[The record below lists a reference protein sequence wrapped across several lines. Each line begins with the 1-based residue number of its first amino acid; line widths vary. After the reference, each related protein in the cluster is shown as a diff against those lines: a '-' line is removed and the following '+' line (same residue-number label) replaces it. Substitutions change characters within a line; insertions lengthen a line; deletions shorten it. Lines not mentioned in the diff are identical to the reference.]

1 MLPCST
7 PFPPH
12 TPAAIAEDPD
22 IRQYILELKGEY
34 GKTTEV
40 EIEKEDKEIQG
51 LRRPRR

>member
-1 MLPCST
+1 MQPCST

-12 TPAAIAEDPD
+12 THSAIAEDPD

-40 EIEKEDKEIQG
+40 EIEKEDEEIQG